1 VLGSDTCERVKIL
14 IKLAGAISG
23 AIMSVV
29 TAFNTLLDQFMTEL
43 SRLFPAD
50 IQLRTY
56 HTFANGMA
64 AVQPSSLLKYFR
76 ATVLPYKSQIEA
88 RDAQFFL
95 RKDYTEEMA
104 AHGTDVIESMR
115 LKELWCSMS
124 DQSKRITFDY
134 LQKLVSLA
142 ELHT

>member
-1 VLGSDTCERVKIL
+1 MYILGCT
-14 IKLAGAISG
+14 
-23 AIMSVV
+23 MSIV
-29 TAFNTLLDQFMTEL
+29 TAFNSLLDQFMTEL
-43 SRLFPAD
+43 SRLFPGD
-50 IQLRTY
+50 NQLRTY

-64 AVQPSSLLKYFR
+64 AVHPASLIRYFR

-115 LKELWCSMS
+115 LKDLWCSMS
-124 DQSKRITFDY
+124 DQSKQTSFEY
-134 LQKLVSLA
+134 LHKLVSLA